1 VLISDPKQVM
11 VVNVVGPLDPEKI
24 NNLRGQFG
32 IPKEFALDFGGAK
45 KYRKGAN

>member
-1 VLISDPKQVM
+1 VLISDPKQIL

-24 NNLRGQFG
+24 NQLRGQFG

-45 KYRKGAN
+45 KFRN